1 MFQSS
6 RPKFLQI
13 ALFTAAYLSGAWLG
27 DRLTLVPGSGVTLWP
42 PSGLYLAVLLLSEK
56 RRWPWWVLAGL
67 PAEIAGDLWLFQLPF
82 SAALSIY
89 FANTLEAL
97 VGAILVLRWCS
108 SPFRLDG
115 LREVLALTVFGAVV
129 GPSLGAT
136 LGAATLAALGL
147 QTFTMAWPLWWVG
160 DAVGVLVMAP
170 LLLEV
175 FQVRWPWRNV
185 PPARWV
191 EAGAMLAVFTAVS
204 HLVFAGRFPYAYIIL
219 LPMLWATLRFEIF
232 GMALTMA
239 ILTLMAVRYTAT
251 GIGLFSNSDFAPD
264 ERQWLVQMFLVI
276 VALSAL
282 VVAALTRR
290 YRQALIRLE
299 RAYGELESRVIER
312 TAAARENEERLRVF
326 IDYAPAAVA
335 MFDRNMR
342 YLAVSRRWLRDYR
355 LEDMVLGR
363 SHYEIFPEIPER
375 WKEAH
380 RRALAGEVV
389 ITDEDRFVRVDGTVQ
404 WLRWE
409 VRPWRGADRAIG
421 GVILFTEDITDR
433 KSAESALRESEEK
446 YRTLFESMDEGFC
459 TIEVLFD
466 ESEKPEDYRF
476 LTVNPAFERQMGIP
490 NAVGRRMREIAPLH
504 EDYWFEIYGRI
515 ALTGEPV
522 RFENRAAQLHRF
534 FDVYAFRIGAPE
546 ERKVA
551 VLFSDITERRRADE
565 ALRASEQRFRA
576 IFEHAGTGIA
586 ITDLAGHVLKC
597 NPAFCAVL
605 GYTEEELG
613 RLVLPDLVHPDD
625 CAANLAA
632 IRRLREEE
640 LPCFEMEN
648 RYLGKDGQTVWV
660 HKFVSLLR
668 ESADAPPHLVAL
680 VTDMTERHRMEEAL
694 RAADRQKDEFL
705 AMLAH
710 ELRNPL
716 APIRNALYILQKSG
730 AEATASER
738 ARAMFT
744 MMERQVNHLVRLV
757 DDLLEVSRITR
768 GKIELK
774 KECVDLAVVL
784 GDVVETIRPL
794 IQANGHDLNVSFPPA
809 PLLLDADPV
818 RLAQVFANLLN
829 NAAKYTPR
837 GGRIRLTAGQADGE
851 ALVSIRDTGIGIPSG
866 MLPHVFDLF
875 TQVDRSLDRSQ
886 GGLGIGLALVRR
898 LVELHGGRVAVYSEG
913 AGRGS
918 EFVVHLPLAAIDR
931 ADAPMAE
938 ISAGTRVPSAD
949 TGDGLRLGSREPRSA
964 RSSPQTP

>member
-1 MFQSS
+1 M
-6 RPKFLQI
+6 
-13 ALFTAAYLSGAWLG
+13 TAYLLGTWLG
-27 DRLTLVPGSGVTLWP
+27 DRLILVPGSGVTLWP

-56 RRWPWWVLAGL
+56 RRWPWWILAGL
-67 PAEIAGDLWLFQLPF
+67 PAEIAGDLWLFRLPF
-82 SAALSIY
+82 PATLSIY
-89 FANTLEAL
+89 LANTLEAL
-97 VGAILVLRWCS
+97 VGATLVLRWCS
-108 SPFRLDG
+108 PPFRLDG
-115 LREVLALTVFGAVV
+115 LREVLALTAFAAVV
-129 GPSLGAT
+129 SPAISAT
-136 LGAATLAALGL
+136 LGAATLAALGW

-160 DAVGVLVMAP
+160 DAVGVLIVAA

-175 FQVRWPWRNV
+175 FQVRWQWRDI

-191 EAGAMLAVFTAVS
+191 EAGVMLAVSVAVS
-204 HLVFAGRFPYAYIIL
+204 HLVFTSRFPYGYIVM
-219 LPMLWATLRFEIF
+219 LPMLWALLRFEIF

-239 ILTLMAVRYTAT
+239 ILTVVAVRYTAA
-251 GIGLFSNSDFAPD
+251 GLGLFSNPDFAPD
-264 ERQWLVQMFLVI
+264 ERQWLVQMLLVI

-282 VVAALTRR
+282 VVAALTRQ
-290 YRQALIRLE
+290 YRKALLRVE

-326 IDYAPAAVA
+326 IDYAPVAVA
-335 MFDRNMR
+335 MLDRNMR
-342 YLAVSRRWLRDYR
+342 YLAVSRRWLDDYR
-355 LEDMVLGR
+355 LEDVVLGR
-363 SHYEIFPEIPER
+363 SYYDVFPEIPER
-375 WKEAH
+375 WKEVH

-389 ITDEDRFVRVDGTVQ
+389 TADEDLFVRADGTVRWQ
-404 WLRWE
+404 RWE
-409 VRPWRGADRAIG
+409 ARPWRGADSAIG
-421 GVILFTEDITDR
+421 GIILFTEDITDR
-433 KSAESALRESEEK
+433 KLAESASRESEEK
-446 YRTLFESMDEGFC
+446 YRTLFESIDEGFC
-459 TIEVLFD
+459 TIEVLF
-466 ESEKPEDYRF
+466 ENEKPVDYRF

-490 NAVGRRMREIAPLH
+490 DAVGRRMREIAPLH

-515 ALTGEPV
+515 ALTGEPM

-551 VLFSDITERRRADE
+551 ILFSDITERRRADE

-613 RLVLPDLVHPDD
+613 CLVLPDLVHPDD

-648 RYLGKDGQTVWV
+648 RYLAKDGQTVWV

-668 ESADAPPHLVAL
+668 ESADAPPHVVAL

-694 RAADRQKDEFL
+694 RDADRQKDEFL

-716 APIRNALYILQKSG
+716 APITNALHILQKSG
-730 AEATASER
+730 AEAMVGER
-738 ARAMFT
+738 ARVMFT

-784 GDVVETIRPL
+784 GDAVETNRPL
-794 IQANGHDLNVSFPPA
+794 IQANGHDLNISLPPA

-829 NAAKYTPR
+829 NAVKYTPY
-837 GGRIRLTAGQADGE
+837 GGRIQLTARQADGE
-851 ALVSIRDTGIGIPSG
+851 VVVSVRDTGIGIPPS

-913 AGRGS
+913 SGRGS
-918 EFVVHLPLAAIDR
+918 EFVVHLPLAAADR
-931 ADAPMAE
+931 ADAAM
-938 ISAGTRVPSAD
+938 V
-949 TGDGLRLGSREPRSA
+949 
-964 RSSPQTP
+964 